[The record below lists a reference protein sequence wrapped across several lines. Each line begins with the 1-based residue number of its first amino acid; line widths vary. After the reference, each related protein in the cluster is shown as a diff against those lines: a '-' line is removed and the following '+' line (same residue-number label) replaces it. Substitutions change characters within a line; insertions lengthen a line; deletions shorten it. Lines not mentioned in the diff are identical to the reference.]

1 MIYVL
6 IILDNEH
13 QHIIFYRY
21 GSANLGLQEKLETL
35 WISWVPWACL
45 DSGMGLSTGVR
56 VDLGETR

>member
-13 QHIIFYRY
+13 QHIICYIY
-21 GSANLGLQEKLETL
+21 GSANLGLQEELEAV

-45 DSGMGLSTGVR
+45 DSGVGLSTGVR
-56 VDLGETR
+56 VDFRETG